1 MAALKDPRQ
10 EKFCR
15 LMAVG
20 GKTQEQAAI
29 DAGYSAKSARQAA
42 SRLLTKAHIV
52 DRVAELQTVTE
63 EKIADEQKNIIDE
76 LSKLRKFWL
85 EVIDDKEE
93 RMNNRLKASELYG
106 KSIAAFV
113 EKREVSGKDGEPIT
127 FRWAG
132 DDG

>member
-1 MAALKDPRQ
+1 MAALEDPRQ

-20 GKTQEQAAI
+20 GKTRKQAAI
-29 DAGYSAKSARQAA
+29 DAGYSAKSASQGA

-52 DRVAELQTVTE
+52 DRVAELKAGTE
-63 EKIADEQKNIIDE
+63 KKIADVQIESIDE
-76 LSKLRKFWL
+76 QSKVRKFWL
-85 EVIDDKEE
+85 EVIEDKEE
-93 RMNNRLKASELYG
+93 RMSNRLKASELYG

>member
-10 EKFCR
+10 EKFCQ
-15 LMAVG
+15 LMAAG

-29 DAGYSAKSARQAA
+29 EAGYSERSARQQAA
-42 SRLLTKAHIV
+42 RLLTKGNIC
-52 DRVAELQTVTE
+52 DRMNELRGIQE
-63 EKIADEQKNIIDE
+63 EEVADE
-76 LSKLRKFWL
+76 LRRLKDFWL
-85 EVIDDKEE
+85 DVMEDEEE
-93 RMNNRLKASELYG
+93 RMNDRLKASELYG

>member
-10 EKFCR
+10 EKFCQ
-15 LMAVG
+15 LMAAG

-29 DAGYSAKSARQAA
+29 EAGYSERSARQQAA
-42 SRLLTKAHIV
+42 RLLTNDNIC
-52 DRVAELQTVTE
+52 DRMNELRGIQE
-63 EKIADEQKNIIDE
+63 EEVADE
-76 LSKLRKFWL
+76 LRRLKDFWL
-85 EVIDDKEE
+85 DVMEDEEE
-93 RMNNRLKASELYG
+93 RMNDRLKASELYG

-127 FRWAG
+127 FRWVG

>member
-10 EKFCR
+10 EKFCQ
-15 LMAVG
+15 LMAAG
-20 GKTQEQAAI
+20 GKTQELAAI
-29 DAGYSAKSARQAA
+29 EAGYSERSARQQAA
-42 SRLLTKAHIV
+42 RLLTNDNIC
-52 DRVAELQTVTE
+52 DRMNELRGIQE
-63 EKIADEQKNIIDE
+63 EEVADE
-76 LSKLRKFWL
+76 LRRLKDFWL
-85 EVIDDKEE
+85 DVMEDEEE
-93 RMNNRLKASELYG
+93 RMNDRLKASELYG

>member
-10 EKFCR
+10 EKLCQ
-15 LMAVG
+15 LMAAG

-29 DAGYSAKSARQAA
+29 EAGYSERSARQQAA
-42 SRLLTKAHIV
+42 RLLTNDNIC
-52 DRVAELQTVTE
+52 DRMNELRGIQE
-63 EKIADEQKNIIDE
+63 EEVADELRRLKDVWLDVMEDE
-76 LSKLRKFWL
+76 
-85 EVIDDKEE
+85 EE
-93 RMNNRLKASELYG
+93 RMNDRLKASELYG

>member
-10 EKFCR
+10 EKFCQ
-15 LMAVG
+15 LMATG

-29 DAGYSAKSARQAA
+29 EAGYSERSARQQAA
-42 SRLLTKAHIV
+42 RLLTKDNIC
-52 DRVAELQTVTE
+52 DRMNELRGIQE
-63 EKIADEQKNIIDE
+63 EEVADE
-76 LSKLRKFWL
+76 LRRLKDFWL
-85 EVIDDKEE
+85 DVMEDEEE
-93 RMNNRLKASELYG
+93 RMNDRLKASELYG

>member
-10 EKFCR
+10 EKFCQ
-15 LMAVG
+15 LMAAG

-29 DAGYSAKSARQAA
+29 EAGYPERSARQQAA
-42 SRLLTKAHIV
+42 RLLTNDNIC
-52 DRVAELQTVTE
+52 DRMNELRGIQE
-63 EKIADEQKNIIDE
+63 EEVADE
-76 LSKLRKFWL
+76 LRRLKDFWL
-85 EVIDDKEE
+85 DVMEDEEE
-93 RMNNRLKASELYG
+93 RMNDRLKASELYG

>member
-10 EKFCR
+10 EKFCQ
-15 LMAVG
+15 LMAAG

-29 DAGYSAKSARQAA
+29 EAGYSERSARQQAA
-42 SRLLTKAHIV
+42 RLLTNDNIC
-52 DRVAELQTVTE
+52 DRMNKLRGIQE
-63 EKIADEQKNIIDE
+63 EEVADE
-76 LSKLRKFWL
+76 LRRLKDFWL
-85 EVIDDKEE
+85 DVMEDEEE
-93 RMNNRLKASELYG
+93 RMNDRLKASELYG

>member
-10 EKFCR
+10 EKFCQ
-15 LMAVG
+15 LMAEG

-29 DAGYSAKSARQAA
+29 EAGYSERSARQQAA
-42 SRLLTKAHIV
+42 RLLTNDNIC
-52 DRVAELQTVTE
+52 DRMNELRGIQE
-63 EKIADEQKNIIDE
+63 EEVADE
-76 LSKLRKFWL
+76 LRRLKDFWL
-85 EVIDDKEE
+85 DVMEDEEE
-93 RMNNRLKASELYG
+93 RMNDRLKASELYG

>member
-10 EKFCR
+10 EKFCQ
-15 LMAVG
+15 LMAAG

-29 DAGYSAKSARQAA
+29 ESGYSERSARQQAA
-42 SRLLTKAHIV
+42 RLLTNDNIC
-52 DRVAELQTVTE
+52 DRMNELRGIQE
-63 EKIADEQKNIIDE
+63 EEVADE
-76 LSKLRKFWL
+76 LRRLKDFWL
-85 EVIDDKEE
+85 DVMEDEEE
-93 RMNNRLKASELYG
+93 RMNDRLKASELYG

>member
-10 EKFCR
+10 EKFCQ
-15 LMAVG
+15 LMAAG

-29 DAGYSAKSARQAA
+29 EAGYSERSARQQAA
-42 SRLLTKAHIV
+42 RLLTNDNIC
-52 DRVAELQTVTE
+52 DRMNELRGTQE
-63 EKIADEQKNIIDE
+63 EEVADE
-76 LSKLRKFWL
+76 LRRLKDFWL
-85 EVIDDKEE
+85 DVMEDEEE
-93 RMNNRLKASELYG
+93 RMNDRLKASELYG

>member
-10 EKFCR
+10 EKFCQ
-15 LMAVG
+15 LMAAG

-29 DAGYSAKSARQAA
+29 EAGYSERSARQ
-42 SRLLTKAHIV
+42 
-52 DRVAELQTVTE
+52 
-63 EKIADEQKNIIDE
+63 
-76 LSKLRKFWL
+76 
-85 EVIDDKEE
+85 
-93 RMNNRLKASELYG
+93 
-106 KSIAAFV
+106 SIAAFV

>member
-10 EKFCR
+10 EKFCQ
-15 LMAVG
+15 LMAAG

-29 DAGYSAKSARQAA
+29 EAGYSERSARQQAA
-42 SRLLTKAHIV
+42 RLLTNDNIC
-52 DRVAELQTVTE
+52 DRMNELRGIQE
-63 EKIADEQKNIIDE
+63 EEVADE
-76 LSKLRKFWL
+76 LRRLKDFWL
-85 EVIDDKEE
+85 DVMEDEEE
-93 RMNNRLKASELYG
+93 RMNDRLKASALYG

>member
-10 EKFCR
+10 EKFCQ
-15 LMAVG
+15 LMAAG

-29 DAGYSAKSARQAA
+29 EAGYSERSARQQAA
-42 SRLLTKAHIV
+42 RLLTNDNIC
-52 DRVAELQTVTE
+52 DRMNELRGIQE
-63 EKIADEQKNIIDE
+63 EEVADE
-76 LSKLRKFWL
+76 LRRLKDFWL
-85 EVIDDKEE
+85 DVMEDEEE
-93 RMNNRLKASELYG
+93 RMNDRLKASELYG

-113 EKREVSGKDGEPIT
+113 EKREVSGKDGELIT

>member
-10 EKFCR
+10 EKFCQ
-15 LMAVG
+15 LMAAG

-29 DAGYSAKSARQAA
+29 EAGYSERSARQQAA
-42 SRLLTKAHIV
+42 RLLTNDNIC
-52 DRVAELQTVTE
+52 DRMSELRGIQE
-63 EKIADEQKNIIDE
+63 EEVADE
-76 LSKLRKFWL
+76 LRRLKDFWL
-85 EVIDDKEE
+85 DVMEDEEE
-93 RMNNRLKASELYG
+93 RMNDRLKASELYG

>member
-10 EKFCR
+10 EKFCQ
-15 LMAVG
+15 LMAAG

-29 DAGYSAKSARQAA
+29 EAGYSERSARQQAA
-42 SRLLTKAHIV
+42 RLLTKNNIC
-52 DRVAELQTVTE
+52 DRMNELRGIQE
-63 EKIADEQKNIIDE
+63 EEVADE
-76 LSKLRKFWL
+76 LRRLKDFWL
-85 EVIDDKEE
+85 DVMEDEEE
-93 RMNNRLKASELYG
+93 RMNDRLKASELYG

>member
-10 EKFCR
+10 EKFCQ

-29 DAGYSAKSARQAA
+29 EAGYSERSARQQAA
-42 SRLLTKAHIV
+42 RLLTKDNIC
-52 DRVAELQTVTE
+52 DRMNELRGIQE
-63 EKIADEQKNIIDE
+63 EEVADE
-76 LSKLRKFWL
+76 LRRLKDFWL
-85 EVIDDKEE
+85 DVLEDEEE
-93 RMNNRLKASELYG
+93 RMNDRLKASELYG

>member
-10 EKFCR
+10 EKFCQ
-15 LMAVG
+15 LMAAG

-29 DAGYSAKSARQAA
+29 EAGYSERSARQQAA
-42 SRLLTKAHIV
+42 RLLTNDNIC
-52 DRVAELQTVTE
+52 DRMNELRGIQE
-63 EKIADEQKNIIDE
+63 EEVADE
-76 LSKLRKFWL
+76 LRRLKDFWL
-85 EVIDDKEE
+85 DVMEDEEE
-93 RMNNRLKASELYG
+93 RMNDRLKASELYG

-113 EKREVSGKDGEPIT
+113 EKREVSGKDAQPIT

>member
-10 EKFCR
+10 EKFCQ

-29 DAGYSAKSARQAA
+29 EAGYSERSARQQGA
-42 SRLLTKAHIV
+42 RLLTKGNIC
-52 DRVAELQTVTE
+52 DRMNELRGIQE
-63 EKIADEQKNIIDE
+63 EEVADE
-76 LSKLRKFWL
+76 LRRLKEFWL
-85 EVIDDKEE
+85 DVMEDEEE
-93 RMNNRLKASELYG
+93 RMNDRLKASELYG

>member
-10 EKFCR
+10 EKFCQ
-15 LMAVG
+15 LMAAG

-29 DAGYSAKSARQAA
+29 EAGYSERSARQQAA
-42 SRLLTKAHIV
+42 RLLTKDNIC
-52 DRVAELQTVTE
+52 DRMNELRGIQE
-63 EKIADEQKNIIDE
+63 EEVADE
-76 LSKLRKFWL
+76 LRRLKDFWL
-85 EVIDDKEE
+85 DVMEDEEE
-93 RMNNRLKASELYG
+93 RMNDRLKASELYG

>member
-10 EKFCR
+10 EKFCQ
-15 LMAVG
+15 LMAAG

-29 DAGYSAKSARQAA
+29 EAGYSERSARQQAA
-42 SRLLTKAHIV
+42 RLLTNDNIC
-52 DRVAELQTVTE
+52 DRMNELRGIQE
-63 EKIADEQKNIIDE
+63 EEVADELHRLKD
-76 LSKLRKFWL
+76 FWL
-85 EVIDDKEE
+85 DVMEDEEE
-93 RMNNRLKASELYG
+93 RMNDRLKASELYG